1 MHDQFAIKTPVDI
14 ETPVD
19 SEQQESSGIANDI
32 HIYRKLR
39 SLLEE
44 MTCPE
49 KMVIGI
55 YAYWLTDTTPTQLCE
70 LRPRYGEFPP
80 GVDDAIALVKQLHN
94 ASLAEVA
101 NEILLEDWIVEP
113 SDAPSTIIE

>member
-1 MHDQFAIKTPVDI
+1 MHDQFAIDTPANI
-14 ETPVD
+14 ETPED
-19 SEQQESSGIANDI
+19 SEQESPEIANDI
-32 HIYRKLR
+32 YIYRELR
-39 SLLEE
+39 TLLEQ
-44 MTCPE
+44 MTCPQ
-49 KMVIGI
+49 KMAVGL
-55 YAYWLTDTTPTQLCE
+55 YAYWLTDTTIGQLCE

-80 GVDDAIALVKQLHN
+80 EVDEAIALVKQLHN